1 MEKIEYC
8 PRCDKYLTDR
18 STYPGMWFCPFCC
31 TETVLLSTW
40 NAWSDNRKGRFF
52 SEHTK
57 PSRQMDDPESIE
69 FATKFDAEY
78 REHLA
83 EEKYRKEHPVIY
95 TPKCPT
101 CGCPDLDKIGAGEKV
116 ASAAMFG
123 LFSRKINKQFRCKNC
138 GYEW

>member
-1 MEKIEYC
+1 MNKILYC
-8 PRCDKYLTDR
+8 PWCDKYMQDDFI
-18 STYPGMWFCPFCC
+18 WCPFCSAQAIYFKSW
-31 TETVLLSTW
+31 E
-40 NAWSDNRKGRFF
+40 NK
-52 SEHTK
+52 TK
-57 PSRQMDDPESIE
+57 EEKEEWLKKFPKVDPPRPLFKKERDIRRMENFDIE
-69 FATKFDAEY
+69 FRTK
-78 REHLA
+78 LA
-83 EEKYRKEHPVIY
+83 EEEARKQY